1 MTVFFRQLEGQALT
15 GNLAALLALQQRFRE
30 QRLSGLM
37 EVKSS
42 NSVSIAVVVARGE
55 TAGTYLLQEDTS
67 IPINLIET
75 IQTWE
80 ETTFDLRSLPLSD
93 VAARLLWLVLDSR
106 PDTHFEIHGST
117 DWQDW
122 LNVCKDEGLNSVI
135 EIRSEACDGFF
146 YLQNGQMLETE
157 SAFAFEQNLYS
168 QPPAPSENSPWHIK
182 LYIPRPESLACQ
194 SLHLRLG
201 AAKWFQ
207 HTLNRYQRIAGQRIT
222 QILTHNLENIIRE
235 WEWKIHPQ
243 NNALEDQHFF
253 ARPSLAADAYRALFM
268 RIGEQMDN
276 MLGNQLTQR
285 LLNQGFEQV
294 PPIERSVLTSHRL
307 LPAAFVD

>member
-37 EVKSS
+37 EVKSN

-80 ETTFDLRSLPLSD
+80 ETAFALRSLPLSD
-93 VAARLLWLVLDSR
+93 VAARLLWLVLDSQ
-106 PDTHFEIHGST
+106 PDTHFEIRGPT

-146 YLQNGQMLETE
+146 YLQNGQMLKTE

-168 QPPAPSENSPWHIK
+168 QPPTPSENSPWQIR
-182 LYIPRPESLACQ
+182 LYIPRPESLSCQ

-201 AAKWFQ
+201 AVKWFW
-207 HTLNRYQRIAGQRIT
+207 HTLNRYQRMAGQRIT
-222 QILTHNLENIIRE
+222 KILTHNLTQVIH
-235 WEWKIHPQ
+235 EWKWEIDSQ
-243 NNALEDQHFF
+243 NNTLEDQHFF

-268 RIGEQMDN
+268 KIGEQMDN
-276 MLGNQLTQR
+276 MLGSQLTQR
-285 LLNQGFEQV
+285 LLNQAFEQI
-294 PPIERSVLTSHRL
+294 PPLERNALASHRL